1 MESRIIE
8 KMGKKMGK
16 PLMDSEHYKSIKKLN
31 KSKKFRQTSKR
42 NYDYL

>member
-8 KMGKKMGK
+8 KIGKKMGK
-16 PLMDSEHYKSIKKLN
+16 PQMDSEHYKSIKKLN